1 MNRNELTPEQE
12 CMGQLFSVICAIVQ
26 SEHTPRITIEA
37 TMQTLEKVFNDE
49 NGPFHSNEDLMCMTA
64 VMIENINGIVER
76 KNKQTHANIGNDI
89 LGNINWN

>member
-49 NGPFHSNEDLMCMTA
+49 NGPFHSSEDLMCMTA
-64 VMIENINGIVER
+64 VMIESINGIVER
-76 KNKQTHANIGNDI
+76 KNKQTHAKLGADI